1 MPEEDAQQPRRSS
14 AISSQNDEDSE
25 EDQNN
30 ANEHPSV
37 RHHLSSIILDHGRYY
52 ISCTGLSWYR
62 IVLPGKYN
70 LSCFVVFGT
79 FTKFALCTH
88 R

>member
-1 MPEEDAQQPRRSS
+1 MPEEDAQQPSRSS

-37 RHHLSSIILDHGRYY
+37 RHHLSIFDY
-52 ISCTGLSWYR
+52 
-62 IVLPGKYN
+62 
-70 LSCFVVFGT
+70 FGS
-79 FTKFALCTH
+79 